1 MLASVGKTN
10 EITFQHGAVKGYDR
24 DTILP
29 DNVATRSRVTLDRL
43 GNATTLYTAKGL
55 KGSRNAN
62 FYEFLTMGNVAYLA
76 GSATLIALFNAVN
89 KFFPHADAQKA
100 GIRGGKMALGVVLYG
115 VMKMISKNFISKP
128 VQALTGINT
137 DMPYAKINYELPDN
151 IYDTDITSIEHHKV
165 FESVEFPRFDLL
177 SKDYY
182 AKIAKKNGHGENL
195 NDPAHSVKPAIRE
208 VISRS
213 GTAKNISQYLWAAV
227 GVGVA
232 MQKPWDT
239 FFMDAT
245 FKFWKGKNFINTI
258 KAFPKTLAQS
268 SAEFFK
274 GAKTGNVM
282 QRHAGKMLLGVAAL
296 SSVLGIINSVVGAR
310 TKKCHSHIIKQ
321 DERCVVS

>member
-1 MLASVGKTN
+1 M
-10 EITFQHGAVKGYDR
+10 
-24 DTILP
+24 
-29 DNVATRSRVTLDRL
+29 
-43 GNATTLYTAKGL
+43 
-55 KGSRNAN
+55 
-62 FYEFLTMGNVAYLA
+62 
-76 GSATLIALFNAVN
+76 N
-89 KFFPHADAQKA
+89 KEK
-100 GIRGGKMALGVVLYG
+100 RG
-115 VMKMISKNFISKP
+115 ISKGAFWGLMLGLGIAGQLCWNIENQWFNTFI
-128 VQALTGINT
+128 
-137 DMPYAKINYELPDN
+137 
-151 IYDTDITSIEHHKV
+151 
-165 FESVEFPRFDLL
+165 
-177 SKDYY
+177 Y